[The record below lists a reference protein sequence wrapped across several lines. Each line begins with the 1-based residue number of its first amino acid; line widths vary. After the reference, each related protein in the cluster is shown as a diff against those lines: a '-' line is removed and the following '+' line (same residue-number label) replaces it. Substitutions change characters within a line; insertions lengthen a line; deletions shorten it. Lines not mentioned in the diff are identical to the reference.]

1 MEVVT
6 GFADCPLPGQGSAV
20 RRSIIILAA
29 LAATVTLAAAKSKL
43 VTSWKNPAYS
53 GPALRRILIIGIA
66 PDPGPRADFED
77 DLSQRITRDGME
89 AIPGNTL
96 LLRSD
101 SHTPDLNYLR
111 AQIRDHKVEGVIVC
125 RMVSLERTVTTF
137 DPMVYSH
144 TFYGY
149 YGAVS
154 AVSVTPGYVRVDTK
168 VRIES
173 NLYSMSHGEGELLW
187 TATSDA
193 FDPGKAHKEIA
204 SLSQLVVKELEKD
217 GFLGAAKK

>member
-1 MEVVT
+1 
-6 GFADCPLPGQGSAV
+6 LSAYRPKIVV

-29 LAATVTLAAAKSKL
+29 VVATATLVAAKSKL
-43 VTSWKNPAYS
+43 VTSWKNPTYS

-66 PDPGPRADFED
+66 PDPGSRADFED

-89 AIPGNTL
+89 AIAGNTL
-96 LLRSD
+96 LLRSE
-101 SHTPDLNYLR
+101 SHEPDLHYLR
-111 AQIRDHKVEGVIVC
+111 TQIRDHKVEGVIVC
-125 RMVSLERTVTTF
+125 RMVNVERTVTTF

-144 TFYGY
+144 SFYGY

-154 AVSVTPGYVRVDTK
+154 AVTVTPGYVRVDIK
-168 VRIES
+168 VRVES
-173 NLYSMSHGEGELLW
+173 NLYSMAGDEGELLW

-204 SLSQLVVKELEKD
+204 SLSKLVVKELEKD
-217 GFLGAAKK
+217 GFLAAKKK